1 MDLLLPISIPGLDWI
16 SGVLLCPLP
25 LSLLCGILELFLQK
39 WRDLPLSL
47 LGVYSK
53 KINLEAPHGFYLFTV
68 EVTWDQTN
76 CWLSVAE
83 IRADP

>member
-1 MDLLLPISIPGLDWI
+1 MS
-16 SGVLLCPLP
+16 LP
-25 LSLLCGILELFLQK
+25 LSLLCGMLEVFLQK